1 MPRVVR
7 TLNIPGRDRCVWQ
20 MNEVA
25 IDLHERNHILMNTK
39 ASCILLLG
47 IAAGD
52 VLGQDRLTAW
62 NTQPGYNY
70 QADYVATW
78 PSSYGVVY
86 AVDAFVNLYN
96 DVKEEQR
103 AKEEAQSK
111 LAVVKQTYASFNLYP
126 DSVMS
131 GWHNVVVTDNLRFC
145 RDAKVLVKGNRIEEF
160 AIDDCFPVSFTNTG
174 KIKNARTVLTL
185 NKFNGE
191 QLEIVDVYFL
201 YDLEQPQL
209 VSPPVRP
216 GYVTF
221 WTRKN
226 SYLNHDIIL
235 DTTTY
240 DGVTQTF
247 KTEPACD
254 QPGTVTIMLKPG
266 TYSLRAMKSGN
277 DLEGKVEIKSNQC
290 LLYLL
295 D

>member
-1 MPRVVR
+1 
-7 TLNIPGRDRCVWQ
+7 
-20 MNEVA
+20 
-25 IDLHERNHILMNTK
+25 MNTHAK
-39 ASCILLLG
+39 YWFIFVFCASV
-47 IAAGD
+47 GD
-52 VLGQDRLTAW
+52 VLSQDVLNARHASSIHGHQT
-62 NTQPGYNY
+62 NY
-70 QADYVATW
+70 VEVG
-78 PSSYGVVY
+78 PSTYSVLY
-86 AVDAFVNLYN
+86 AVDAFVSIYK
-96 DVKEEQR
+96 DAKAEQQ
-103 AKEEAQSK
+103 AKEEVRSK
-111 LAVVKQTYASFNLYP
+111 LALLKQAYASSDSYP
-126 DSVMS
+126 DSIAP

-221 WTRKN
+221 WTRRN

-277 DLEGKVEIKSNQC
+277 DLEGRVEIKSDQC